1 MTQSYKMKKILSSR
15 LTWRIVIIYLLAKMK
30 NGAEAMTTKTRIE
43 KSVGHMLRIGAK
55 NSDPVEAA
63 MSEHLKAVVER
74 ESASFRKSL
83 RKHRHAA

>member
-1 MTQSYKMKKILSSR
+1 
-15 LTWRIVIIYLLAKMK
+15 
-30 NGAEAMTTKTRIE
+30 MTTKTRIE